1 MSIQQ
6 PAAEAA
12 ETAEA
17 VEAVAAP
24 PKDPPVDPRGPR
36 FAAWVTTA
44 VLVIVLLSGSAWLA
58 AAQAAVFALGAFAGL
73 RFSPYSAF
81 YRAVVAPRLSPPG
94 EREAAA
100 PLRFAQGVG
109 FAFAA
114 VATIGFVTGLD
125 PLGYVA
131 TAFALGAAALNA
143 VFGIC
148 LGCEVYLRLPRRLQ
162 RALAA

>member
-1 MSIQQ
+1 MS
-6 PAAEAA
+6 
-12 ETAEA
+12 A
-17 VEAVAAP
+17 VP
-24 PKDPPVDPRGPR
+24 DPPVDPRGPR

-44 VLVIVLLSGSAWLA
+44 VLVAVLLTGSGWLA

-81 YRAVVAPRLSPPG
+81 YRAVIAPRLPAPR

-114 VATIGFVTGLD
+114 VATAGFAAGLSV
-125 PLGYVA
+125 LGLVA
-131 TAFALGAAALNA
+131 VGFALAAAALNA

-148 LGCEVYLRLPRRLQ
+148 LGCEVYLRLPTRLQ